1 MRKFWSTAIT
11 VVSLAVPA
19 VPMAACG
26 DDATGPVGTDT
37 QLDTV
42 FNPDGIE
49 VDTGLADATDA
60 TNPEVTLPDAT
71 DTNDANGET
80 GETGETVDT
89 TPVETDSTTEETADT
104 TPVETVDTT
113 PNETVDTT
121 PGETVVPE
129 GTSAQ
134 IQALITAATGA
145 AAPVTV
151 AIQVDNATVT
161 MTKPAIAVEQP
172 GFFIQGDK
180 TGPAIFVVYTGA
192 EAIVRNDIVSFKATQ
207 VTLAAGVMFVSAITD
222 LDVEAGGG
230 DADLLIQDVS
240 GVDLVTGYDALAN
253 EHVSFEAEIT
263 GEFAFA
269 GEGYAS
275 APITTDGV
283 ATSGEGL
290 KIRLPATLVAGL
302 ALGSGCLVEVSR
314 GVIWRFQS
322 STGTFTQTQPSVYE
336 DFDIFAVCDG
346 PKLASATASS
356 ATEVILAF
364 DKAVDPASITNA
376 TTQFTVSGGL
386 TVSAAAVVGN
396 TIKLTTSDQ
405 TAGTSYVVTIAQTVT
420 DVADRP
426 VVASAQAAT
435 FTGFAGLVK
444 LIINELDYDQPDAA
458 GDVGEFVEIY
468 NPNDGAI
475 DLAGFKLQ
483 TINGEAAADPKV
495 AVTYTLTGSIPGKGY
510 AVIATTPVS
519 IDGQATAMRFANAKD
534 NIQNGARDG
543 VRIITTAG
551 SLVVDALLYETP
563 ANADAALLAFGEGTP
578 FSGGENGDE
587 PNKTLS
593 RCPNATDTNNN
604 ATDFLLSAT
613 PTPGKA
619 NVCTT
624 P

>member
-1 MRKFWSTAIT
+1 MRKFWSAAAT
-11 VVSLAVPA
+11 VVSLS
-19 VPMAACG
+19 VPMVACG
-26 DDATGPVGTDT
+26 DDATGPGTTDT

-49 VDTGLADATDA
+49 VDTGLADAADTTDTTA
-60 TNPEVTLPDAT
+60 PETTLPDT
-71 DTNDANGET
+71 GDTNDAS
-80 GETGETVDT
+80 D
-89 TPVETDSTTEETADT
+89 TADT
-104 TPVETVDTT
+104 TPVETADTSDTTDTVPNDTTAPDTLEDTTAPLDTT
-113 PNETVDTT
+113 PT
-121 PGETVVPE
+121 ETVVPE

-145 AAPVTV
+145 AVPVTV

-192 EAIVRNDIVSFKATQ
+192 TAVVRNDIVSFKATQ
-207 VTLAAGVMFVSAITD
+207 VTLAAGVMFVSALSN
-222 LDVEAGGG
+222 LDIEAGGG
-230 DADLLIQDVS
+230 DADLLIQGVS
-240 GVDLVTGYDALAN
+240 GVDLVTSYDALAN
-253 EHVSFEAEIT
+253 EHVSFEGEIN

-269 GEGYAS
+269 GEGYVS

-290 KIRLPATLVAGL
+290 KLRLPATLAASL

-322 STGTFTQTQPSVYE
+322 STGSFTQTQPSVYE

-346 PKLASATASS
+346 PRLATATAGSG
-356 ATEVILAF
+356 TEVILAF

-376 TTQFTVSGGL
+376 ATQFTISGGL
-386 TVSAAAVVGN
+386 SVSAASVSGN
-396 TIKLTTSDQ
+396 TVKLTTSAQ
-405 TAGTSYVVTIAQTVT
+405 TAGTSYVVTIAATVT

-426 VVASAQAAT
+426 VVVTAQAAT

-458 GDVGEFVEIY
+458 GDVGEFIEIY

-475 DLAGFKLQ
+475 DLAGYKIQ
-483 TINGEAAADPKV
+483 TINGEAAADPKI
-495 AVTYTLTGSIPGKGY
+495 AATYTLAGMIPAKGY

-519 IDGQATAMRFANAKD
+519 IDGQAIAMRFANAKD

-543 VRIITTAG
+543 VRIVTTAG

-578 FSGGENGDE
+578 ISDGESSDA

-593 RCPNATDTNNN
+593 RCPNASDTNNN
-604 ATDFLLSAT
+604 DADFELSAT

-619 NVCTT
+619 NVCTV